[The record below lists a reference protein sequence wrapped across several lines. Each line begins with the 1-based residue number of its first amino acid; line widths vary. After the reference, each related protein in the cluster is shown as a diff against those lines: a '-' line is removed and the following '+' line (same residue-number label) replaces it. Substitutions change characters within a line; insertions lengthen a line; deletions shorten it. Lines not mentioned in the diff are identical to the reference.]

1 MFVCRRPGPRR
12 ALRPTGGGVRTGG
25 RAGRRVAQR
34 GRRPTK
40 PPPAMAARSSG
51 RRPSAG
57 RRLPA
62 RLAPG
67 AKGRAT
73 SRCDAPAAYAAR
85 AARSSA
91 RAHGISPAWLLEQHT
106 QQQQHL
112 HLVVGDGRANI
123 STCIRMGGGGIVRS
137 LFQVSSW
144 ISDEASWL
152 SHRSRWRF
160 VQRSSGLY
168 IMAMFGNSTA
178 PMAHCFRAH
187 PKTRVM
193 PIVGVPP
200 LWHVVWDIGR
210 LWLHHRCA
218 TIVGLPSSLALV
230 CRLQRLE
237 ATERGH
243 MNTHGESEVVPSGM
257 QARSPSQST
266 QPLADAW

>member
-1 MFVCRRPGPRR
+1 MRPP
-12 ALRPTGGGVRTGG
+12 LM
-25 RAGRRVAQR
+25 RRVLL
-34 GRRPTK
+34 
-40 PPPAMAARSSG
+40 AARRVPMASRQHGSLSS
-51 RRPSAG
+51 
-57 RRLPA
+57 
-62 RLAPG
+62 
-67 AKGRAT
+67 T
-73 SRCDAPAAYAAR
+73 
-85 AARSSA
+85 RSS
-91 RAHGISPAWLLEQHT
+91 
-106 QQQQHL
+106 
-112 HLVVGDGRANI
+112 N
-123 STCIRMGGGGIVRS
+123 STCIWSLGMVAPTSALAFGWGGGIVRS

>member
-123 STCIRMGGGGIVRS
+123 STCIRMGGSCGLCFKSPHGLVMK
-137 LFQVSSW
+137 QV
-144 ISDEASWL
+144 
-152 SHRSRWRF
+152 
-160 VQRSSGLY
+160 G
-168 IMAMFGNSTA
+168 
-178 PMAHCFRAH
+178 FR
-187 PKTRVM
+187 T
-193 PIVGVPP
+193 
-200 LWHVVWDIGR
+200 
-210 LWLHHRCA
+210 
-218 TIVGLPSSLALV
+218 
-230 CRLQRLE
+230 
-237 ATERGH
+237 
-243 MNTHGESEVVPSGM
+243 EVVGALCNDLVGFTSWPCLGI
-257 QARSPSQST
+257 ARPPWRIAFEHT
-266 QPLADAW
+266 QKHESCQ